1 MAPSAS
7 SPRKS
12 ATIPVH
18 RRNSRS
24 ILVSSRNGKS
34 RVGVYCAA
42 NVAIE
47 QVVQHE
53 EIDVYHAVKTVR
65 RHRPVLV
72 DSMTE
77 YKYCY
82 DLILHYVIHY
92 LNPE

>member
-1 MAPSAS
+1 M
-7 SPRKS
+7 
-12 ATIPVH
+12 
-18 RRNSRS
+18 
-24 ILVSSRNGKS
+24 
-34 RVGVYCAA
+34 YCAA